1 MAMGFIMKWIAI
13 IGLAVFLSGAA
24 QASWGQSFL
33 SGYSN
38 GATSWNSGEI
48 AGMATRQVVEKVVEK
63 TIEIGV
69 RRLLERETPQSPSV
83 SRVSTGVS
91 APTSGE
97 TKESGTIERLLKS
110 ADLKYTVDKDGDYWL
125 TFNCGDGRDQVI
137 WIFART
143 EKLDECEFVR
153 LASLAYHGTV
163 TKQMVLELQSDVY
176 TVGSWHIQKD
186 ENDEGKYFIGF
197 RASIPKA
204 ISSVDFRSCCWAIV
218 RAADALEKKWTGA
231 DNF

>member
-1 MAMGFIMKWIAI
+1 MSFILNLKWIAI

-83 SRVSTGVS
+83 SSVSTGVS

-97 TKESGTIERLLKS
+97 SKESGTIERLIKS
-110 ADLKYTVDKDGDYWL
+110 ADLKYTVDKDGDYRL
-125 TFNCGDGRDQVI
+125 TFNCGGGRDQGMWVY
-137 WIFART
+137 ANT
-143 EKLDECEFVR
+143 EKLDECEFVC
-153 LASLAYHGTV
+153 LESLAYHGTV
-163 TKQMVLELQSDVY
+163 TKQMALELLSDVY
-176 TVGSWHIQKD
+176 KVGFWKVQKD
-186 ENDEGKYFIGF
+186 EKDDGKHLIGF

-204 ISSVDFRSCCWAIV
+204 ISPVDFRSCCWAIAQ
-218 RAADALEKKWTGA
+218 AADALEKRWTGA